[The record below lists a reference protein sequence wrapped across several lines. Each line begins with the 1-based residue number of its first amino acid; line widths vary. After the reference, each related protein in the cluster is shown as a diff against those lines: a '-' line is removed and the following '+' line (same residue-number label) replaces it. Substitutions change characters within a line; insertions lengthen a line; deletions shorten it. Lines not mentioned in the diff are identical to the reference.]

1 MSRLQAV
8 QAEATGFG
16 SLEATRK
23 AECQVKGMDGKMEI
37 LEPKMMT
44 NHRSGPESGVFF
56 AGWVVLKYEGSS
68 FGR

>member
-1 MSRLQAV
+1 MFFPGWDPMVHSLTLTWHQPVSRLQAM

-44 NHRSGPESGVFF
+44 KFP
-56 AGWVVLKYEGSS
+56 K
-68 FGR
+68 